1 MTTYHTVGPGENLS
15 LIARKY
21 GLKSWKDIYRY
32 DANSDFCNKRPNENL
47 IFPGDVV
54 VIPDG
59 AAPTKTASVPAKPA
73 LTCDSKA
80 AAVAILKTSAW
91 LDANTKALLS
101 PALVSGII
109 AAEAERLSF
118 GEGQGGLLDGDTCGP
133 GQIGEPLYT
142 DVLKYLKPELNQFL
156 VHMGTTCGGS
166 LMGRGCGVGKAPL
179 ALHGFPQ
186 DVVEP
191 VVSDFFIAAG
201 LAVKVKGALKPG
213 RSAED
218 QLRFGIALYHCKRDT
233 ISAAQAAISPADK
246 GASVLAYAPVKA
258 QLESSTIEE
267 VKDVPLYVDDVLGCP
282 QSGCGPCRLP

>member
-32 DANSDFCNKRPNENL
+32 DANSDFRDKRPNENL

-59 AAPTKTASVPAKPA
+59 AAPTKAAAVPAKPA

-109 AAEAERLSF
+109 AAEAERLSP
-118 GEGQGGLLDGDTCGP
+118 GEGTLYDGDTCGP
-133 GQIGEPLYT
+133 GQIGEPLYV

-166 LMGRGCGVGKAPL
+166 FTGRVCGKPL
-179 ALHGFPQ
+179 PLRGFPQ
-186 DVVEP
+186 DVIEP

-201 LAVKVKGALKPG
+201 LVVKVRGALKPG

-218 QLRFGIALYHCKRDT
+218 QLRFGIALYHCKREV
-233 ISAAQAAISPADK
+233 ISDAQEAISPADH
-246 GASVLAYAPVKA
+246 GASVLTYAPVKA
-258 QLESSTIEE
+258 QLEKSTDPE
-267 VKDVPLYVDDVLGCP
+267 VKDIPLYVDQVLGCP
-282 QSGCGPCRLP
+282 QRGCGPCRLP